1 MAGNWR
7 LSIGCL
13 KGLIKDGEFPGNG
26 DESEQH
32 IQSLIECIV
41 GLGWDQTKRKLE
53 LEEATINFG
62 RLKHRYRILKD
73 KHQVEMMAAIASA
86 RRENVKSVIEM
97 RKIAE
102 GLEGEV
108 VGANQLYKRLKL
120 ENEVLSSRAE
130 DAKRMWPQLCDM
142 MCVIMRKKAQMQITV
157 NETRC
162 KIMEARHRVVLLG
175 GDTEHLKVDISK
187 YRRQSFLQGS
197 RIMEEAEDWKKK
209 ISEQDAVTSQAKSR
223 LNAKEEEVT
232 YSKMRN
238 NKAASVY
245 EDARSKF
252 ESRKSQVE
260 SLGRKL
266 TSKRREKRQQEHYV
280 IKTTEEMKVTQKDY
294 DEKAAEVSRLD
305 AETMSEARG
314 VFSDNEVTVV
324 GRDTTRNKLED
335 TRFQL
340 KTITDDRRVQRN
352 LLLEANNLM
361 NMMVGE
367 RATCKSEKMR
377 LKKRLIG
384 VVEQRDQMERMFSIN
399 LNKLSADHER
409 EQELR
414 VKAEGDCSDSV
425 NELQIWKE
433 ENEKF
438 YKDAYDVIERNRRLK
453 DGLAEKMKELRE
465 DLDGRVIL
473 EAGLDLRVSEDGMK
487 MQRMVRGLVEAVRM
501 VEDNVA
507 VMEVDVKELR
517 RQRDEIE
524 PNYCVIADDYD
535 VTSKD
540 YKRIRDRL
548 VELNRDRKFIVDGI
562 EQKKNIISGL
572 EEPRRILRD
581 EIRHKETSLLR
592 QITEQKAELRHS
604 SNDVYELMKLCEKL
618 HQQNK
623 IFEESCGRLNDDVTA
638 DLRDI
643 ESAKREIQ
651 NKMTSLTGLR
661 AALTQLIAEE
671 TPMSSE
677 AFMRDERHIREYEA
691 IKACAE
697 NRGRKLSSAASR
709 LRQLVDKFAVYA
721 TDDVTTSDDDAET

>member
-1 MAGNWR
+1 
-7 LSIGCL
+7 
-13 KGLIKDGEFPGNG
+13 
-26 DESEQH
+26 
-32 IQSLIECIV
+32 
-41 GLGWDQTKRKLE
+41 
-53 LEEATINFG
+53 
-62 RLKHRYRILKD
+62 
-73 KHQVEMMAAIASA
+73 
-86 RRENVKSVIEM
+86 
-97 RKIAE
+97 
-102 GLEGEV
+102 
-108 VGANQLYKRLKL
+108 
-120 ENEVLSSRAE
+120 
-130 DAKRMWPQLCDM
+130 
-142 MCVIMRKKAQMQITV
+142 MQIS
-157 NETRC
+157 
-162 KIMEARHRVVLLG
+162 
-175 GDTEHLKVDISK
+175 D
-187 YRRQSFLQGS
+187 
-197 RIMEEAEDWKKK
+197 
-209 ISEQDAVTSQAKSR
+209 QDAVTSQAKSR
-223 LNAKEEEVT
+223 LNAKEEEVA

-238 NKAASVY
+238 DKAASVY
-245 EDARSKF
+245 EEARSKL

-266 TSKRREKRQQEHYV
+266 ASKRREKKQQEHYV
-280 IKTTEEMKVTQKDY
+280 IKTTEEMK
-294 DEKAAEVSRLD
+294 EKAAEVARLD
-305 AETMSEARG
+305 AETMAEARS

-324 GRDTTRNKLED
+324 RRDTTKDKLED

-340 KTITDDRRVQRN
+340 KTITDERRVQRN

-377 LKKRLIG
+377 LKKKL
-384 VVEQRDQMERMFSIN
+384 VSVSEQRDLMERTFSIN
-399 LNKLSADHER
+399 LNKLTADHER

-425 NELQIWKE
+425 NELKVWEE

-453 DGLAEKMKELRE
+453 DELDAKMRELRE

-473 EAGLDLRVSEDGMK
+473 EAGLDLKVSEDGIK
-487 MQRMVRGLVEAVRM
+487 LERMVRGLVDAVRM

-524 PNYCVIADDYD
+524 PNYYVIADDYD

-548 VELNRDRKFIVDGI
+548 VELNRERKFIVEDI

-581 EIRHKETSLLR
+581 EIRQKETALLR

-618 HQQNK
+618 QQQNK
-623 IFEESCGRLNDDVTA
+623 IFEESCGRISDDVNA
-638 DLRDI
+638 YLRDI

-661 AALTQLIAEE
+661 EALTRLIAEE

-721 TDDVTTSDDDAET
+721 TDDVATSDEEAET